1 MALVVLLTVG
11 AVMGWLASI
20 LWKQDTIRLS
30 VANMALG
37 AASALFGNMA
47 FGYQLGS
54 PGIHSE
60 ALWVGAASAVVA
72 VSITAL
78 LRRRFG

>member
-20 LWKQDTIRLS
+20 LWKQDTLRLS
-30 VANMALG
+30 LVNMALG
-37 AASALFGNMA
+37 AASALLCNMA
-47 FGYQLGS
+47 LGFQLES
-54 PGIHSE
+54 TAIHSE
-60 ALWVGAASAVVA
+60 ALWVGAACAVVA

>member
-20 LWKQDTIRLS
+20 LWKQDTIR
-30 VANMALG
+30 
-37 AASALFGNMA
+37 LFGNMA